1 MEREFENFGAR
12 VVNFLPDLLAALL
25 ILLIGWL
32 IARGIKAL
40 IVKLLQKTQW
50 DEKVFGRSN
59 VGDTNVFLANIV
71 YYLLMIIVILAVL
84 EVLGINEA
92 LAPLGN
98 MLNEFLLFIPNL
110 IGAILIGFIGYLLA
124 KFVSNLI
131 HIGGSLLD
139 NFVDRTGFKDT
150 DKLVRILRKV
160 VFIVI
165 FVPFLIQAFNAL
177 EMEAISQPANDIL
190 YAFTEMIGQILV
202 AALILVVF
210 IWGGKFLAN
219 FLEDL
224 FRSLGLDRGAEKIQI
239 ENMIGANQSI
249 SKILANLVYFF
260 LVFFGVITAVDILG
274 LDRLSIT
281 LNEILEVTGQIIFG
295 LIILAIGNY
304 ISLLI
309 YNTMTRSS
317 NNTFIAGIMR
327 WASLALFIAIALRTM
342 GIANEIVELAFGL
355 ILGALA
361 VAVALS
367 YGLGGREAAGEH
379 FKDIIKK
386 LRSEASEIPAED
398 TPDLSGDRPFSA
410 SRDKDDQYY
419 RQGRQTERPGRP
431 TDRPDDPANR
441 NSQRDSGFND
451 PSGRGDQNKPF
462 SSNPDPDYPDHG
474 KKLSDDRP
482 GRQEDPNRPQRGPE
496 NPGDRDRRQ
505 EEPRSPQRGPQEPGR
520 PAPGP
525 EDPDGI
531 TRDPN
536 NPEKPFRR
544 SDDND
549 RNRDDRDRDNP
560 NRRDLPPPPNE
571 PLF

>member
-1 MEREFENFGAR
+1 MEYQIESFADR
-12 VVNFLPDLLAALL
+12 VGHFLPDLIGALL
-25 ILLIGWL
+25 VLLIGWL

-40 IVKLLQKTQW
+40 IVKLLRRTHW
-50 DEKVFGRSN
+50 DERVFGSSN
-59 VGDTNVFLANIV
+59 VGDTNIFLANIV
-71 YYLLMIIVILAVL
+71 YYLIMIIVILVVL
-84 EVLGINEA
+84 EILGINEA

-98 MLNEFLLFIPNL
+98 MLNEFLAFIPNL

-131 HIGGSLLD
+131 HIGGNLLD
-139 NFVDRTGFKDT
+139 KFVDRTGFKDT
-150 DKLVRILRKV
+150 DRLVKIIRKI

-165 FVPFLIQAFNAL
+165 FIPFLIQAFNAL
-177 EMEAISQPANDIL
+177 QMEAISQPANDIL

-202 AALILVVF
+202 AALILTVF

-239 ENMIGANQSI
+239 DNMIGENQSL
-249 SKILANLVYFF
+249 SKIFANLIYFF
-260 LVFFGVITAVDILG
+260 LVFFGIITAVEILG
-274 LDRLSIT
+274 LNRLSLT

-386 LRSEASEIPAED
+386 LRSEAKDIPAED
-398 TPDLSGDRPFSA
+398 TPNVSGDRPLGSA
-410 SRDKDDQYY
+410 RTHDDEYY
-419 RQGRQTERPGRP
+419 RQGRRPESPGRP

-441 NSQRDSGFND
+441 PTQRGSIQSGSPEEPRN
-451 PSGRGDQNKPF
+451 
-462 SSNPDPDYPDHG
+462 
-474 KKLSDDRP
+474 
-482 GRQEDPNRPQRGPE
+482 PQRGPQEPGDPNRRQE
-496 NPGDRDRRQ
+496 NPGN
-505 EEPRSPQRGPQEPGR
+505 PQRGPQEPGR
-520 PAPGP
+520 PSPGP

-536 NPEKPFRR
+536 NPEKPFRK

-549 RNRDDRDRDNP
+549 NDDRDRDNR
-560 NRRDLPPPPNE
+560 NRRDTPPPPNE

>member
-1 MEREFENFGAR
+1 MENEVEYFGTR
-12 VVNFLPDLLAALL
+12 VLNFLPDLLAALL

-32 IARGIKAL
+32 IARGIKIL
-40 IVKLLQKTQW
+40 IVRLLKKTHW
-50 DEKVFGRSN
+50 DERVFGNSN

-131 HIGGSLLD
+131 HIGGSFLD
-139 NFVDRTGFKDT
+139 KFVDRTGFKDT
-150 DKLVRILRKV
+150 DKLIRILRKI

-165 FVPFLIQAFNAL
+165 FIPFLIQAFNAL
-177 EMEAISQPANDIL
+177 QMEAISQPANDIL

-224 FRSLGLDRGAEKIQI
+224 FRSLGLDSAAEKIQI
-239 ENMIGANQSI
+239 HNMIGANQSL
-249 SKILANLVYFF
+249 SKIFANLIYFF
-260 LVFFGVITAVDILG
+260 LVFFGIITAVEILG

-379 FKDIIKK
+379 FKDIIGR
-386 LRSEASEIPAED
+386 LRSEAADIPAEK
-398 TPDLSGDRPFSA
+398 TPDLSGDRPLKGTS
-410 SRDKDDQYY
+410 
-419 RQGRQTERPGRP
+419 GRNFGDETPPAGTSYGTNNPGIRPENTGP
-431 TDRPDDPANR
+431 GNPDFNSGAGNRTTNPGGPGSGPEENR
-441 NSQRDSGFND
+441 NFNT
-451 PSGRGDQNKPF
+451 GAGM
-462 SSNPDPDYPDHG
+462 H
-474 KKLSDDRP
+474 P
-482 GRQEDPNRPQRGPE
+482 GRQENPNRPQRGPE
-496 NPGDRDRRQ
+496 NPN
-505 EEPRSPQRGPQEPGR
+505 PPSRGPENPGR
-520 PAPGP
+520 PDTGPQNPDRPNRGP
-525 EDPDGI
+525 ENPDRPG
-531 TRDPN
+531 RGPE
-536 NPEKPFRR
+536 NP
-544 SDDND
+544 D
-549 RNRDDRDRDNP
+549 R
-560 NRRDLPPPPNE
+560 
-571 PLF
+571 F

>member
-1 MEREFENFGAR
+1 MENDFEYFGDR
-12 VVNFLPDLLAALL
+12 VMNFLPDLLAALL

-40 IVKLLQKTQW
+40 IVKLLRKTHW
-50 DEKVFGRSN
+50 DEKVFGKTTE
-59 VGDTNVFLANIV
+59 GDTNVFLANIV
-71 YYLLMIIVILAVL
+71 YYLLMIIVILVVL

-131 HIGGSLLD
+131 HIGGSFLD
-139 NFVDRTGFKDT
+139 KFVDRTGFKDT

-160 VFIVI
+160 VFIII
-165 FVPFLIQAFNAL
+165 FIPFLIQAFNAL
-177 EMEAISQPANDIL
+177 QMDAISQPANDIL

-202 AALILVVF
+202 AALILIVF
-210 IWGGKFLAN
+210 IWGGKYLAN

-224 FRSLGLDRGAEKIQI
+224 FRSLGLDNAAEKIQI
-239 ENMIGANQSI
+239 HNMIGANQSL
-249 SKILANLVYFF
+249 SKIFANLIYFF
-260 LVFFGVITAVDILG
+260 LVFFGIITAVDILG
-274 LDRLSIT
+274 LDRLSII

-317 NNTFIAGIMR
+317 NNTFIAGIIR

-355 ILGALA
+355 ILGAIA

-367 YGLGGREAAGEH
+367 YGLGGRDAAGEH
-379 FKDIIKK
+379 FRDIIKK
-386 LRSEASEIPAED
+386 VRAEAADMPAEK
-398 TPDLSGDRPFSA
+398 TPDLS
-410 SRDKDDQYY
+410 KN
-419 RQGRQTERPGRP
+419 RP
-431 TDRPDDPANR
+431 TPNRGDQFKTGEQKNFDRPD
-441 NSQRDSGFND
+441 G
-451 PSGRGDQNKPF
+451 
-462 SSNPDPDYPDHG
+462 
-474 KKLSDDRP
+474 
-482 GRQEDPNRPQRGPE
+482 PNQG
-496 NPGDRDRRQ
+496 
-505 EEPRSPQRGPQEPGR
+505 
-520 PAPGP
+520 
-525 EDPDGI
+525 GI
-531 TRDPN
+531 TRDPQ

-544 SDDND
+544 PEDDDTSGFDPND
-549 RNRDDRDRDNP
+549 PRRRDD
-560 NRRDLPPPPNE
+560 PNE
-571 PLF
+571 PLL

>member
-1 MEREFENFGAR
+1 MEYQIESFADR
-12 VVNFLPDLLAALL
+12 VGHFLPDLIGALL
-25 ILLIGWL
+25 VLLIGWL

-40 IVKLLQKTQW
+40 IVKLLRRTQW
-50 DEKVFGRSN
+50 DEKVFGSSN
-59 VGDTNVFLANIV
+59 VGDTNIFLANIV
-71 YYLLMIIVILAVL
+71 YYLIMIIVILVVL
-84 EVLGINEA
+84 EILGINEA

-98 MLNEFLLFIPNL
+98 MLNEFLAFIPNL

-131 HIGGSLLD
+131 HIGGSFLD
-139 NFVDRTGFKDT
+139 RFVDRTGFKDT
-150 DKLVRILRKV
+150 DRLVKIIRKI

-165 FVPFLIQAFNAL
+165 FIPFLIQAFNAL
-177 EMEAISQPANDIL
+177 QMEAISQPANDIL

-239 ENMIGANQSI
+239 DNMIGANQSL
-249 SKILANLVYFF
+249 SKIFANLIYFF
-260 LVFFGVITAVDILG
+260 LVFFGIITAVEILG
-274 LDRLSIT
+274 LNRLSLT

-379 FKDIIKK
+379 FKDIVKK
-386 LRSEASEIPAED
+386 LRSEAAEIPAEK
-398 TPDLSGDRPFSA
+398 TPDLSGDRPLGA
-410 SRDKDDQYY
+410 SHNRDDDYY
-419 RQGRQTERPGRP
+419 RKGRQTEGPGRP

-441 NSQRDSGFND
+441 NTQRDTGLND
-451 PSGRGDQNKPF
+451 PSGRKDQNKPF
-462 SSNPDPDYPDHG
+462 SSTPDPDYPDHG
-474 KKLSDDRP
+474 KKLSGDKP
-482 GRQEDPNRPQRGPE
+482 GRQEEPNRPGRGPE
-496 NPGDRDRRQ
+496 DPSNPDRRQ
-505 EEPRSPQRGPQEPGR
+505 EEPRNPQRGPQEPGR
-520 PAPGP
+520 PSPGQ

-544 SDDND
+544 SDDRD
-549 RNRDDRDRDNP
+549 MDDDRDRDSRD
-560 NRRDLPPPPNE
+560 RRDLPPPPNE